1 MRTLTTLWMA
11 GLGVV
16 GFNVQVTI
24 AAAAIIV
31 YLINIYPRKK
41 ARR

>member
-1 MRTLTTLWMA
+1 MRTLTTLWVA
-11 GLGVV
+11 TLGVV

-24 AAAAIIV
+24 ACVAIAV
-31 YLINIYPRKK
+31 YLINQYPRK

>member
-1 MRTLTTLWMA
+1 VRALTTIWIA
-11 GLGVV
+11 GLGVL

-24 AAAAIIV
+24 AAVAAIT
-31 YLINIYPRKK
+31 YLVNIYPRK

>member
-1 MRTLTTLWMA
+1 MRTLTTLWVA
-11 GLGVV
+11 GLGVL

-31 YLINIYPRKK
+31 YLVRIYPRKA

>member
-11 GLGVV
+11 VVGVA

-31 YLINIYPRKK
+31 YLVNQYPRKK

>member
-11 GLGVV
+11 GLGVI

-24 AAAAIIV
+24 AAVATIV
-31 YLINIYPRKK
+31 YLVNICPRK

>member
-11 GLGVV
+11 VVGVT

-24 AAAAIIV
+24 AAAAVIV
-31 YLINIYPRKK
+31 YLINQYPRKK